1 MQPAAAK
8 KLAELQELTR
18 RQAELVAAIL
28 QDCDGGGG
36 RAEPDEVRQSLDSA
50 LSEEQKPVDDGQ
62 GGCTAAPAAVA
73 EAEEAEGESN
83 LHQVLR
89 RCSTRA
95 AVSAVA
101 AAPESTAAAATRS
114 KAPPPRSPR
123 TPPPR
128 AASRA
133 FSIASSP
140 NSSARLLPPA
150 PATPYRCT
158 LCARRL
164 LSCACCLLA
173 APWTVWS
180 LTLGQRRAE
189 VLVPHSTPHELWR
202 LLVMLGVAFVA
213 VVVPLEIAF
222 DDHFHP
228 KLPWAVANVG
238 FDVLFLV
245 EVYIAMRTGYY
256 LDGMVV
262 LEPAAVR
269 SHYLHTRFALD
280 LFVAA
285 PFAWF
290 VGGDT
295 FDEDSDYH
303 SGTPAIVRVLRLLR
317 LGRVV
322 PKLIRNDL
330 AKIRPSTSWLHSH
343 VSLPLERRFGHA
355 AGRVAQL
362 SALLLI
368 ACHWSGCLWWL
379 VGTTGCNIFDDDPAA
394 CDDGWGPS
402 SELQAAGLRD
412 KYAVAFLWGAS
423 LMTCLVPFDVEP
435 TTTGQVEAQP
445 RGGREAAEMPAEFS
459 SGARHALATP

>member
-1 MQPAAAK
+1 M
-8 KLAELQELTR
+8 
-18 RQAELVAAIL
+18 
-28 QDCDGGGG
+28 
-36 RAEPDEVRQSLDSA
+36 
-50 LSEEQKPVDDGQ
+50 
-62 GGCTAAPAAVA
+62 
-73 EAEEAEGESN
+73 
-83 LHQVLR
+83 
-89 RCSTRA
+89 
-95 AVSAVA
+95 
-101 AAPESTAAAATRS
+101 
-114 KAPPPRSPR
+114 
-123 TPPPR
+123 
-128 AASRA
+128 
-133 FSIASSP
+133 
-140 NSSARLLPPA
+140 
-150 PATPYRCT
+150 
-158 LCARRL
+158 
-164 LSCACCLLA
+164 
-173 APWTVWS
+173 WS

-245 EVYIAMRTGYY
+245 DVYVAMRTGYY

-295 FDEDSDYH
+295 FDGDSDYH